1 MVSLNPAMFCRLEAN
16 SIFEFKFQRVSECKL
31 ELTRNRNL
39 SIGSKFQ
46 ARKSEKNEMMKWMY
60 TVQSKAYSISESL

>member
-1 MVSLNPAMFCRLEAN
+1 MFVDMMPTQYLKSN
-16 SIFEFKFQRVSECKL
+16 FKELCVECKS
-31 ELTRNRNL
+31 ELTRYGNL
-39 SIGSKFQ
+39 VIGSKFQ